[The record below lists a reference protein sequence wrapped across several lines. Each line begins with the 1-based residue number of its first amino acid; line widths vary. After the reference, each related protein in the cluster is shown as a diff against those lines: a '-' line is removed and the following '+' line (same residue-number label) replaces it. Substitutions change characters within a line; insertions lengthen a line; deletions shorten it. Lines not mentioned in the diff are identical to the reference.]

1 MIVLITVIGV
11 VAFQK
16 LKPTVYETK
25 AICMSGVA
33 EYERQEQIEDLSQR
47 TAIDLVNFLK
57 INIDNEDYQQ
67 LSDLLGVD
75 MEIAKSVKGIEAEQL
90 YQQDMDE
97 KFYALNKFE
106 VTLVLSDNSI
116 IEDVQDGLIYYFNN
130 NKFIMSY
137 YEEYKKSCNN
147 LINDINSEIESLA
160 SFREQANSQL
170 SLGLTNTL
178 AGKNKSLSEIESN
191 DIIFDIGIDTIK
203 NISEIINL
211 SKTLLWNGPLGFFE
225 KDFFANGSNEVAKL
239 IKINTQ
245 KKLLISIAG
254 GGDTAAAIKKAK
266 AEGKQK
272 SKENKEEI
280 NKQKNEGNAFVC
292 RVLEQPKIWVV
303 GSEGDLPT

>member
-1 MIVLITVIGV
+1 MTDELNLSELFSNFVNFVSRNSRILIMIVLITVIGV

-16 LKPTVYETK
+16 LKHTVYVTK

-75 MEIAKSVKGIEAEQL
+75 IEIAKTVKGIDAEQL

-106 VTLVLSDNSI
+106 VTLILSDNSS
-116 IEDVQDGLIYYFNN
+116 IENVQNGLIYYFKN

-160 SFREQANSQL
+160 SFREQSNSQL

-178 AGKNKSLSEIESN
+178 AGKNKSLSNEIIALSHVRE
-191 DIIFDIGIDTIK
+191 DII
-203 NISEIINL
+203 IN
-211 SKTLLWNGPLGFFE
+211 
-225 KDFFANGSNEVAKL
+225 
-239 IKINTQ
+239 
-245 KKLLISIAG
+245 KKLLKPLVFVQDFAKVEQKEDDVLLWCLLGGFLSFILGLFIALV
-254 GGDTAAAIKKAK
+254 
-266 AEGKQK
+266 
-272 SKENKEEI
+272 KEVKT
-280 NKQKNEGNAFVC
+280 
-292 RVLEQPKIWVV
+292 R
-303 GSEGDLPT
+303 

>member
-1 MIVLITVIGV
+1 MTEELNLSELFSNFVNFVARNSRILIMIVLITVIGV

-67 LSDLLGVD
+67 LSALLGVD
-75 MEIAKSVKGIEAEQL
+75 IEIANTVKGIDAEQL

-160 SFREQANSQL
+160 SFREQANSQF

-178 AGKNKSLSEIESN
+178 AGKNKSLSNEIIALSHVRE
-191 DIIFDIGIDTIK
+191 DII
-203 NISEIINL
+203 IN
-211 SKTLLWNGPLGFFE
+211 
-225 KDFFANGSNEVAKL
+225 
-239 IKINTQ
+239 
-245 KKLLISIAG
+245 KKLLKPLVFVQDFAKVEQKEDDVLLWGLLGGVLSFILGLFIALV
-254 GGDTAAAIKKAK
+254 
-266 AEGKQK
+266 
-272 SKENKEEI
+272 KEVKT
-280 NKQKNEGNAFVC
+280 
-292 RVLEQPKIWVV
+292 R
-303 GSEGDLPT
+303 

>member
-1 MIVLITVIGV
+1 MTEELNLSELFSNFVNFVARNSRILIMIVLITVIGV

-106 VTLVLSDNSI
+106 VTLLLSDNSSI
-116 IEDVQDGLIYYFNN
+116 DNVQNGLIYYFNN
-130 NKFIMSY
+130 NKYIMTYHKEYQRSSSDLLDNID
-137 YEEYKKSCNN
+137 EEILMINQIRNENN
-147 LINDINSEIESLA
+147 SNQ
-160 SFREQANSQL
+160 F
-170 SLGLTNTL
+170 SLGTNNTL
-178 AGKNKSLSEIESN
+178 SGKERRLSN
-191 DIIFDIGIDTIK
+191 
-203 NISEIINL
+203 EIIALSHIREEIRTNMNL
-211 SKTLLWNGPLGFFE
+211 LKPLMFVQDFAKVNKKDDDILIWAILGSFLGFVLGLFI
-225 KDFFANGSNEVAKL
+225 AL
-239 IKINTQ
+239 IKEVKT
-245 KKLLISIAG
+245 K
-254 GGDTAAAIKKAK
+254 
-266 AEGKQK
+266 
-272 SKENKEEI
+272 
-280 NKQKNEGNAFVC
+280 
-292 RVLEQPKIWVV
+292 
-303 GSEGDLPT
+303 

>member
-1 MIVLITVIGV
+1 MIEELNLSELFSNFVNFVARNSRILIMIVLITVIGV

-67 LSDLLGVD
+67 LSALLGVD
-75 MEIAKSVKGIEAEQL
+75 IEIANTVKGIDAEQL

-137 YEEYKKSCNN
+137 YEEYKKYCNN

-178 AGKNKSLSEIESN
+178 AGKNKSLSNEIIALSHVRE
-191 DIIFDIGIDTIK
+191 DII
-203 NISEIINL
+203 IN
-211 SKTLLWNGPLGFFE
+211 
-225 KDFFANGSNEVAKL
+225 
-239 IKINTQ
+239 
-245 KKLLISIAG
+245 KKLLKPLVFVQDFAKVEQKEDDVLLWGLLGGVLSFILGLFIALV
-254 GGDTAAAIKKAK
+254 
-266 AEGKQK
+266 
-272 SKENKEEI
+272 KEVKT
-280 NKQKNEGNAFVC
+280 
-292 RVLEQPKIWVV
+292 R
-303 GSEGDLPT
+303 

>member
-1 MIVLITVIGV
+1 MTEELNLSELFSNFVNFVARNSRILIMIVLITVIGV

-67 LSDLLGVD
+67 LSALLGVD
-75 MEIAKSVKGIEAEQL
+75 IEIANTVKGIDAEQL

-116 IEDVQDGLIYYFNN
+116 IEDVQDGLIYYFHN

-178 AGKNKSLSEIESN
+178 AGKNKSLSNEIIALSHVRE
-191 DIIFDIGIDTIK
+191 DII
-203 NISEIINL
+203 IN
-211 SKTLLWNGPLGFFE
+211 
-225 KDFFANGSNEVAKL
+225 
-239 IKINTQ
+239 
-245 KKLLISIAG
+245 KKLLMPLVFVQDFAKVEQKEDDVLLWGLLGGVLSFILGLFIALV
-254 GGDTAAAIKKAK
+254 
-266 AEGKQK
+266 
-272 SKENKEEI
+272 KEVKT
-280 NKQKNEGNAFVC
+280 
-292 RVLEQPKIWVV
+292 R
-303 GSEGDLPT
+303 

>member
-1 MIVLITVIGV
+1 MTEELNLSELFSNFVNFVARNSRILIMIVLITVIGV

-16 LKPTVYETK
+16 LKPAVYETK

-178 AGKNKSLSEIESN
+178 AGKNKSLSNEIIALSHVRE
-191 DIIFDIGIDTIK
+191 DII
-203 NISEIINL
+203 IN
-211 SKTLLWNGPLGFFE
+211 
-225 KDFFANGSNEVAKL
+225 
-239 IKINTQ
+239 
-245 KKLLISIAG
+245 KKLLKPLVFVQDFAKVEQKEDDVLLWGLLGGVLSFILGLFIALV
-254 GGDTAAAIKKAK
+254 
-266 AEGKQK
+266 
-272 SKENKEEI
+272 KEVKT
-280 NKQKNEGNAFVC
+280 
-292 RVLEQPKIWVV
+292 R
-303 GSEGDLPT
+303 

>member
-1 MIVLITVIGV
+1 MTEELNLSELFSNFVNFVARNSRILIMIVLITVIGV

-178 AGKNKSLSEIESN
+178 AGKNKSLSNEIIALSHVRE
-191 DIIFDIGIDTIK
+191 DII
-203 NISEIINL
+203 IN
-211 SKTLLWNGPLGFFE
+211 
-225 KDFFANGSNEVAKL
+225 
-239 IKINTQ
+239 
-245 KKLLISIAG
+245 KKLLKPLVFVQDFAKVEQKEDDVLLWGLLGGVLSFILGLFIALV
-254 GGDTAAAIKKAK
+254 
-266 AEGKQK
+266 
-272 SKENKEEI
+272 KEVKT
-280 NKQKNEGNAFVC
+280 
-292 RVLEQPKIWVV
+292 R
-303 GSEGDLPT
+303 

>member
-1 MIVLITVIGV
+1 MIEELNLSELFSSFVNFVARNSRILIMIVLITVIGV

-16 LKPTVYETK
+16 LKPAAYETK

-67 LSDLLGVD
+67 LSALLGVD
-75 MEIAKSVKGIEAEQL
+75 IEIANTVKGIDAEQL

-178 AGKNKSLSEIESN
+178 AGKNKSLSNEIIALSHVRE
-191 DIIFDIGIDTIK
+191 DII
-203 NISEIINL
+203 IN
-211 SKTLLWNGPLGFFE
+211 
-225 KDFFANGSNEVAKL
+225 
-239 IKINTQ
+239 
-245 KKLLISIAG
+245 KKLLKPLVFVQDFAKVEQKEDDVLLWGLLGGVLSFILGLFIALV
-254 GGDTAAAIKKAK
+254 
-266 AEGKQK
+266 
-272 SKENKEEI
+272 KEVKT
-280 NKQKNEGNAFVC
+280 
-292 RVLEQPKIWVV
+292 R
-303 GSEGDLPT
+303 

>member
-1 MIVLITVIGV
+1 MTEELNLSELFSNFVNFVARNSRILIMIFLITVIGV

-67 LSDLLGVD
+67 LSALLGVD
-75 MEIAKSVKGIEAEQL
+75 IEIANTVKGIDAEQL

-178 AGKNKSLSEIESN
+178 TGKNKSLSNEIIALSHVRE
-191 DIIFDIGIDTIK
+191 DII
-203 NISEIINL
+203 IN
-211 SKTLLWNGPLGFFE
+211 
-225 KDFFANGSNEVAKL
+225 
-239 IKINTQ
+239 
-245 KKLLISIAG
+245 KKLLKPLVFVQDFAKVEQKEDDVLLWGLLGGVLSFILGLFIALV
-254 GGDTAAAIKKAK
+254 
-266 AEGKQK
+266 
-272 SKENKEEI
+272 KEVKT
-280 NKQKNEGNAFVC
+280 
-292 RVLEQPKIWVV
+292 R
-303 GSEGDLPT
+303 

>member
-1 MIVLITVIGV
+1 MTEELNLSELFSNFVNFVARNSRILIMIVLITVIGV

-67 LSDLLGVD
+67 LSALLGVD
-75 MEIAKSVKGIEAEQL
+75 IEIANTVKGIDAEQL

-178 AGKNKSLSEIESN
+178 AGKNKSLSNEIIALSHVRE
-191 DIIFDIGIDTIK
+191 DII
-203 NISEIINL
+203 IN
-211 SKTLLWNGPLGFFE
+211 
-225 KDFFANGSNEVAKL
+225 
-239 IKINTQ
+239 
-245 KKLLISIAG
+245 KKLLKPLVFVQDFAKVEQKEDDVLLWGLLGGVLSFILGLFIALV
-254 GGDTAAAIKKAK
+254 
-266 AEGKQK
+266 
-272 SKENKEEI
+272 KEVKT
-280 NKQKNEGNAFVC
+280 
-292 RVLEQPKIWVV
+292 R
-303 GSEGDLPT
+303 

>member
-1 MIVLITVIGV
+1 MTEELNLSELFSNFVNFVARNSRILIMIVLITVIGV

-178 AGKNKSLSEIESN
+178 AGKNKSLSNEIIALSHVRE
-191 DIIFDIGIDTIK
+191 DII
-203 NISEIINL
+203 IN
-211 SKTLLWNGPLGFFE
+211 
-225 KDFFANGSNEVAKL
+225 
-239 IKINTQ
+239 
-245 KKLLISIAG
+245 KKLLKPLVFVQDFAKVEQKEDDVLLLGLLGGVLSFILGLFIALV
-254 GGDTAAAIKKAK
+254 
-266 AEGKQK
+266 
-272 SKENKEEI
+272 KEVKT
-280 NKQKNEGNAFVC
+280 
-292 RVLEQPKIWVV
+292 R
-303 GSEGDLPT
+303 

>member
-1 MIVLITVIGV
+1 MTEELNLSELFSNFVNFVARNSRILIMIVLITVIGV

-16 LKPTVYETK
+16 LKPAVYETK

-67 LSDLLGVD
+67 LSALLGVD
-75 MEIAKSVKGIEAEQL
+75 IEIANTVKGIDAEQL

-106 VTLVLSDNSI
+106 VTLILSDNSS
-116 IEDVQDGLIYYFNN
+116 IENVQNGLIYYFNN

-178 AGKNKSLSEIESN
+178 TGKNKSLSNEIIALSHVRE
-191 DIIFDIGIDTIK
+191 DII
-203 NISEIINL
+203 IN
-211 SKTLLWNGPLGFFE
+211 
-225 KDFFANGSNEVAKL
+225 
-239 IKINTQ
+239 
-245 KKLLISIAG
+245 KKLLKPLVFVQDFAKVEQKEDDVLLWGLLGGVLSFILGLFIALVKG
-254 GGDTAAAIKKAK
+254 VKIK
-266 AEGKQK
+266 
-272 SKENKEEI
+272 
-280 NKQKNEGNAFVC
+280 
-292 RVLEQPKIWVV
+292 
-303 GSEGDLPT
+303 

>member
-1 MIVLITVIGV
+1 MTEELNLSELFSNFVNFVARNSRILIMIVLITVIGV

-57 INIDNEDYQQ
+57 INIANEDYQQ
-67 LSDLLGVD
+67 LSELLGVD
-75 MEIAKSVKGIEAEQL
+75 IEIAKSVKDIDAEQL

-178 AGKNKSLSEIESN
+178 AGKNKSLSNEIIALSHVRE
-191 DIIFDIGIDTIK
+191 DII
-203 NISEIINL
+203 IN
-211 SKTLLWNGPLGFFE
+211 
-225 KDFFANGSNEVAKL
+225 
-239 IKINTQ
+239 
-245 KKLLISIAG
+245 KKLLKPLVFVQDFAKVEQKEDDVLLWGLLGGVLSFILGLFIALV
-254 GGDTAAAIKKAK
+254 
-266 AEGKQK
+266 
-272 SKENKEEI
+272 KEVKT
-280 NKQKNEGNAFVC
+280 
-292 RVLEQPKIWVV
+292 R
-303 GSEGDLPT
+303 

>member
-1 MIVLITVIGV
+1 MIEELNLSELFSNFVNFVARNSRILIMIVLITVIGI

-16 LKPTVYETK
+16 LKPTIYETK

-67 LSDLLGVD
+67 LSALLGVD
-75 MEIAKSVKGIEAEQL
+75 IEIANTVKDIEAEQL

-178 AGKNKSLSEIESN
+178 TGKNKSLSNEIIALSHVRE
-191 DIIFDIGIDTIK
+191 DII
-203 NISEIINL
+203 IN
-211 SKTLLWNGPLGFFE
+211 
-225 KDFFANGSNEVAKL
+225 
-239 IKINTQ
+239 
-245 KKLLISIAG
+245 KKLLKPLLFVQDFAKVEQKEDDVLLWGLLGGVLSFILGLFIALV
-254 GGDTAAAIKKAK
+254 
-266 AEGKQK
+266 
-272 SKENKEEI
+272 KEVKT
-280 NKQKNEGNAFVC
+280 
-292 RVLEQPKIWVV
+292 R
-303 GSEGDLPT
+303 

>member
-1 MIVLITVIGV
+1 MTEELNLSELFSNFVNFVARNSRILIMIVLITVIGV

-67 LSDLLGVD
+67 LSALLGVD
-75 MEIAKSVKGIEAEQL
+75 IEIANTVKGIDAEQL

-106 VTLVLSDNSI
+106 VTLILSDNSS
-116 IEDVQDGLIYYFNN
+116 IENVQNGLIYYFNN

-178 AGKNKSLSEIESN
+178 AGKNKSLSNEIIALSHVRE
-191 DIIFDIGIDTIK
+191 DII
-203 NISEIINL
+203 IN
-211 SKTLLWNGPLGFFE
+211 
-225 KDFFANGSNEVAKL
+225 
-239 IKINTQ
+239 
-245 KKLLISIAG
+245 KKLLKPLVFVQDFAKVEQKEDDVLLWGLLGGVLSFILGLFIALVKG
-254 GGDTAAAIKKAK
+254 VKIK
-266 AEGKQK
+266 
-272 SKENKEEI
+272 
-280 NKQKNEGNAFVC
+280 
-292 RVLEQPKIWVV
+292 
-303 GSEGDLPT
+303 

>member
-1 MIVLITVIGV
+1 MIEELNLSELFSNFVNFVARNSRILIMIVLITVIGV

-16 LKPTVYETK
+16 LKPAVYETK

-57 INIDNEDYQQ
+57 INIDNQDYQQ

-178 AGKNKSLSEIESN
+178 AGKNKSLSNEIIALSHVRE
-191 DIIFDIGIDTIK
+191 DII
-203 NISEIINL
+203 IN
-211 SKTLLWNGPLGFFE
+211 
-225 KDFFANGSNEVAKL
+225 
-239 IKINTQ
+239 
-245 KKLLISIAG
+245 KKLLKPLVFVQDFAKVEQKEDDVLLWGLLGGVLSFILGLFIALV
-254 GGDTAAAIKKAK
+254 
-266 AEGKQK
+266 
-272 SKENKEEI
+272 KEVKT
-280 NKQKNEGNAFVC
+280 
-292 RVLEQPKIWVV
+292 R
-303 GSEGDLPT
+303 

>member
-1 MIVLITVIGV
+1 MTEELNLSELFSNFVNFVARNSRILIMIVLITVIGV

-16 LKPTVYETK
+16 LKPTIYETK

-67 LSDLLGVD
+67 LSTLLGVD
-75 MEIAKSVKGIEAEQL
+75 IEIANTVKGIDAEQL

-116 IEDVQDGLIYYFNN
+116 IEDAQDGLIYYFNN

-160 SFREQANSQL
+160 RFREQANSQL

-178 AGKNKSLSEIESN
+178 AGKNKSLSNEIIALSHVRE
-191 DIIFDIGIDTIK
+191 DII
-203 NISEIINL
+203 IN
-211 SKTLLWNGPLGFFE
+211 
-225 KDFFANGSNEVAKL
+225 
-239 IKINTQ
+239 
-245 KKLLISIAG
+245 KKLLKPLVFVQDFAKVEQKEDDVLLWGLLGGVLSFILGLFIALV
-254 GGDTAAAIKKAK
+254 
-266 AEGKQK
+266 
-272 SKENKEEI
+272 KEVKT
-280 NKQKNEGNAFVC
+280 
-292 RVLEQPKIWVV
+292 R
-303 GSEGDLPT
+303 

>member
-1 MIVLITVIGV
+1 MTEELNLSELFSNFVNFVARNSRILIMIVLITVIGV

-16 LKPTVYETK
+16 LKPAVYETK

-106 VTLVLSDNSI
+106 VTLLLSDNSI

-178 AGKNKSLSEIESN
+178 AGKNKSLSNEIIALSHVRE
-191 DIIFDIGIDTIK
+191 DII
-203 NISEIINL
+203 IN
-211 SKTLLWNGPLGFFE
+211 
-225 KDFFANGSNEVAKL
+225 
-239 IKINTQ
+239 
-245 KKLLISIAG
+245 KKLLKPLVFVQDFAKVEQKEDDVLLWGLLGGVLSFILGLFIALV
-254 GGDTAAAIKKAK
+254 
-266 AEGKQK
+266 
-272 SKENKEEI
+272 KEVKT
-280 NKQKNEGNAFVC
+280 
-292 RVLEQPKIWVV
+292 R
-303 GSEGDLPT
+303 